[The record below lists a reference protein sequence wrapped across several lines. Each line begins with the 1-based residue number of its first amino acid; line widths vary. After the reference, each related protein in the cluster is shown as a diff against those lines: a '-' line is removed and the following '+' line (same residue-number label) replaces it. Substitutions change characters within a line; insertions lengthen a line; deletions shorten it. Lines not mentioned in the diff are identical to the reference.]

1 MLLLFT
7 SKYLMY
13 NNIPVLIDHGV
24 LSIIIKK
31 TIKLIKQR
39 EKKINQTV
47 TDQLSLTNDPRV

>member
-1 MLLLFT
+1 
-7 SKYLMY
+7 MY